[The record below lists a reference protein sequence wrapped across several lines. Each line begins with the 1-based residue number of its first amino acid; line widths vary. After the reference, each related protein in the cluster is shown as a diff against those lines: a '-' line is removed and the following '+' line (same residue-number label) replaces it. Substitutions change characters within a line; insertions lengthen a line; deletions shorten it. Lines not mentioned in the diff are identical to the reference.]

1 MRTASRRATGV
12 LRLTNLAL
20 AAPVA
25 PRDDEAIDPF
35 RERVARRHV
44 VSKRILGA
52 EVRFEVDDEA
62 WLALI
67 EAAYGGLPEHRF
79 PVPAPL
85 LRIELRLSAPADPA
99 SLEAPPPV
107 RMHSGAG
114 LLGGAMDAAH
124 YAMIAPAQRQ
134 ALVVASPAMLAR
146 HPYHV
151 RYELI
156 EFAVFVLAQRV
167 QGLVPLHGACV
178 GRDGRGVLLLGASG
192 AGKSTLAL
200 HSLLG
205 GLDFLAEDAV
215 FVEPRHLLA
224 TGVANYLHVKD
235 DALRFVED
243 EGRRAWIRQSP
254 TIRRRSGA
262 EKYEIDLRDGH
273 GRLAPAPL
281 ELAGVMLLSD
291 QPAERLLRPLPM
303 GEAVARLSADQPYA
317 AGLPGWAE
325 FCRRCARMGTYRLAR
340 ARHPDEAVAAL
351 SDWLDA

>member
-1 MRTASRRATGV
+1 MTH
-12 LRLTNLAL
+12 LAL
-20 AAPVA
+20 AAPAA
-25 PRDDEAIDPF
+25 PCDDDAIDPF
-35 RERVARRHV
+35 RERAARRHA

-52 EVRFEVDDEA
+52 EVRFEADDEA

-67 EAAYGGLPEHRF
+67 EAAYGDLPEHRF
-79 PVPAPL
+79 PLPGPV
-85 LRIELRLSAPADPA
+85 LRIELRLADHVDAA

-107 RMHSGAG
+107 RMRSGAG
-114 LLGGAMDAAH
+114 LLGGVMDAAH

-156 EFAVFVLAQRV
+156 EFAVFVLAQRA

-215 FVEPRHLLA
+215 FVEPSHLLA
-224 TGVANYLHVKD
+224 SGVANYLHVKD
-235 DALRFVED
+235 DACRFVED
-243 EGRRAWIRQSP
+243 EGVREWIRQSP

-262 EKYEIDLRDGH
+262 EKYEIDLRDGR
-273 GRLAPAPL
+273 GQLASAPL

-291 QPAERLLRPLPM
+291 QPAERLLTPLSPN
-303 GEAVARLSADQPYA
+303 EAIARLTADQPYA

-325 FCRRCARMGTYRLAR
+325 FCRRCARVGAYRLAR
-340 ARHPDEAVAAL
+340 ARHPDVAVAAL
-351 SDWLDA
+351 SAWLDA